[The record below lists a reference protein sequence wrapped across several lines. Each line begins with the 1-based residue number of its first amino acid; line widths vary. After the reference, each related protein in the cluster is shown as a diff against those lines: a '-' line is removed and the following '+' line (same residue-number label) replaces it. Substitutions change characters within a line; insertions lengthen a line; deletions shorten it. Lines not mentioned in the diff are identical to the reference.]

1 MADTL
6 PTPAWLLRP
15 LPANAVADDKLAER
29 VTALAA
35 ALAPAVGTAGLRN
48 ALLDLDKALT
58 AAQPFAE
65 YEPAVNAVAGSVWA
79 MADAVCDGDDV
90 NAKQQLV
97 SLVVDHMVPE
107 AAARIVRRL
116 AKDPSPRVRQ
126 QVRRVIEAGQ
136 IQEVALPATKDGAW
150 SPEGWLKGTADV
162 DLSRHKVGKKVQEAN
177 KVPPLPNLLALR
189 TLLDI
194 RSDKQLGFFLAASDK
209 DNGPYTTFTIPKR
222 DGSARSICAPRT
234 QLKWVQRRIHEK
246 ILSGIPAHDA
256 AHGFID
262 GRSIVTNAAPHLG
275 SAVVVKFDLK
285 DFFPTVHYYRVLG
298 FFASLGYAVG
308 NARFGTADASTQVAP
323 VLARLCCYTPDPK
336 AWGKAH
342 MPQGAPTSPA
352 LSNLVC
358 RRLDSRLTGLAKR
371 LNGVYTRY
379 ADDLTFSF
387 KTTDV
392 NLGRFRWWIDQV
404 CHQEG
409 FLVNQHKFRV
419 IRRSQ
424 RQVVTGIVV
433 NDSLRV
439 PREERRKF
447 RAILHNCAKFGVASQ
462 ARGNPRFKE
471 YLRGFASYLHM
482 VHPEEGKELLEQ
494 VSALLGTEGER
505 PA

>member
-1 MADTL
+1 MADTA

-15 LPANAVADDKLAER
+15 LPANAAPDETLNER
-29 VTALAA
+29 LAA
-35 ALAPAVGTAGLRN
+35 HTA
-48 ALLDLDKALT
+48 ALT
-58 AAQPFAE
+58 AALDAGTTAHVELNALGNALSAVQAFAE
-65 YEPAVNAVAGSVWA
+65 YEPAVNAVAGAIWVA
-79 MADAVCDGDDV
+79 AERVCDIPSHV
-90 NAKQQLV
+90 AKYHLLNLAV
-97 SLVVDHMVPE
+97 GHLVPE
-107 AAARIVRRL
+107 AAARICRRL
-116 AKDPSPRVRQ
+116 AKDADPRVRQ
-126 QVRRVIEAGQ
+126 QVKRIIAAGQ

-162 DLSRHKVGKKVQEAN
+162 DLSRHKVGKKAQEAN
-177 KVPPLPNLLALR
+177 NAPPIPNLLALR

-194 RSDKQLGFFLAASDK
+194 RSDKQLGFFLSASDH

-234 QLKWVQRRIHEK
+234 QLKWVQRRIHQK
-246 ILSGIPAHDA
+246 ILSGIPAHTA

-308 NARFGTADASTQVAP
+308 NARFGTSDTSTQVAP

-358 RRLDSRLTGLAKR
+358 RRLDSRLTGLAKK

-387 KTTDV
+387 KTTEV

-433 NDSLRV
+433 NDTLRV
-439 PREERRKF
+439 PRDDRRRF
-447 RAILHNCAKFGVASQ
+447 RAILHNCAKLGVESQ

-482 VHPEEGKELLEQ
+482 VHPEEGAELLEQ
-494 VSALLGTEGER
+494 VSVLLGPGE
-505 PA
+505 

>member
-15 LPANAVADDKLAER
+15 LPANAVPDEKLVAKLAKLLTDTHSATPDKLFN
-29 VTALAA
+29 ALY
-35 ALAPAVGTAGLRN
+35 TLRN
-48 ALLDLDKALT
+48 ALNE
-58 AAQPFAE
+58 AQPFAE
-65 YEPAVNAVAGSVWA
+65 YEPAVNAIAGDLWA
-79 MADAVCDGDDV
+79 AAEMTCESGNL
-90 NAKQQLV
+90 NAKYHLI
-97 SLVVDHMVPE
+97 DIAIGHMVPE
-107 AAARIVRRL
+107 AAARICRRL
-116 AKDPSPRVRQ
+116 AKDPDPRIRKKVRQ
-126 QVRRVIEAGQ
+126 VIEAGH
-136 IQEVALPATKDGAW
+136 IQEVALPATKDGPW
-150 SPEGWLKGTADV
+150 SPEGWLKGTTDV

-177 KVPPLPNLLALR
+177 EVPPLPNLLALR
-189 TLLDI
+189 ELLAI
-194 RSDKQLGFFLAASDK
+194 RSDKQLGFFLAASDAN
-209 DNGPYTTFTIPKR
+209 NGPYTTFTIPKR
-222 DGSARSICAPRT
+222 DGTARSICAPKV

-246 ILSGIPAHDA
+246 ILANIPAHAA

-262 GRSIVTNAAPHLG
+262 GRSIVTNAAPHVG
-275 SAVVVKFDLK
+275 AAVVVKFDLK
-285 DFFPTVHYYRVLG
+285 DFFPTIHYYRVLG
-298 FFASLGYAVG
+298 LFASLGYAVG
-308 NARFGTADASTQVAP
+308 NARFGVEDTSTQVAP

-342 MPQGAPTSPA
+342 MPQGAPTSPS

-358 RRLDSRLTGLAKR
+358 RRLDSRLNGLAKR

-387 KTTDV
+387 KTDDV

-409 FLVNQHKFRV
+409 FVVNQHKFRV

-447 RAILHNCAKFGVASQ
+447 RAILHNCVKLGVESQ

-482 VHPEEGKELLEQ
+482 VHPEEGTELLQQ
-494 VSALLGTEGER
+494 VSALLGTTGER
-505 PA
+505 PV

>member
-1 MADTL
+1 MADTA
-6 PTPAWLLRP
+6 PAPAWLLRP
-15 LPANAVADDKLAER
+15 LPANATTDDKLADKLAKL
-29 VTALAA
+29 VAA
-35 ALAPAVGTAGLRN
+35 ARSADTKHLGKAIYDLN
-48 ALLDLDKALT
+48 SALSQ
-58 AAQPFAE
+58 AQPVAT
-65 YEPAVNAVAGSVWA
+65 YEPAVNAVAGHLWELA
-79 MADAVCDGDDV
+79 EAVCGCDDL
-90 NAKQQLV
+90 NAKYHLITLAV
-97 SLVVDHMVPE
+97 GHMVPE
-107 AAARIVRRL
+107 AAARICRRL
-116 AKDPSPRVRQ
+116 AKDPNPRVRQ
-126 QVRRVIEAGQ
+126 AVRQVIKSGQ

-150 SPEGWLKGTADV
+150 GPEGWLKGTSDV
-162 DLSRHKVGKKVQEAN
+162 DLSRHKVGKKVQEKN
-177 KVPPLPNLLALR
+177 NVPVIPNLLALR

-194 RSDKQLGFFLAASDK
+194 RSDKQLGYFLAASDAK
-209 DNGPYTTFTIPKR
+209 NGPYTTFTIPKR
-222 DGSARSICAPRT
+222 DGSARSICAPKV

-246 ILSGIPAHDA
+246 ILSHIPAHDA

-298 FFASLGYAVG
+298 FFASLGYSVG
-308 NARFGTADASTQVAP
+308 NAKFGTEDKSTQVAP

-342 MPQGAPTSPA
+342 MPQGAPTSPS

-358 RRLDSRLTGLAKR
+358 RRLDSRLTGLAKK

-387 KTTDV
+387 KTDDV

-409 FLVNQHKFRV
+409 FVVNQHKFRV

-447 RAILHNCAKFGVASQ
+447 RAILHNCEKLGVESQ

-482 VHPEEGKELLEQ
+482 VHPEEGTELLEQ
-494 VSALLGTEGER
+494 VKTLLGDGAE
-505 PA
+505 

>member
-1 MADTL
+1 MADTA
-6 PTPAWLLRP
+6 PAPAWLLRP
-15 LPANAVADDKLAER
+15 LPANAAPDDTLTEKLAKLVAEAREAPADKLGGK
-29 VTALAA
+29 L
-35 ALAPAVGTAGLRN
+35 LDIRN
-48 ALLDLDKALT
+48 ALD
-58 AAQPFAE
+58 AAQPFAT
-65 YEPAVNAVAGSVWA
+65 YEPAVNAIAGELWA
-79 MADAVCDGDDV
+79 IAEAVCDSGNL
-90 NAKQQLV
+90 NAKSHLI
-97 SLVVDHMVPE
+97 SLAVGHLVPE
-107 AAARIVRRL
+107 AAARICRRL
-116 AKDPSPRVRQ
+116 AKDADPRVRKR
-126 QVRRVIEAGQ
+126 VRKVIEDGT
-136 IQEVALPATKDGAW
+136 IQEVALPATRDGPW
-150 SPEGWLKGTADV
+150 SPEGWLKGTTDV
-162 DLSRHKVGKKVQEAN
+162 DLSRHKVGKKVQVAN
-177 KVPPLPNLLALR
+177 NVPPIPNLFALR
-189 TLLDI
+189 ELLAI
-194 RSDKQLGFFLAASDK
+194 RSDKQLGYFLAASDK
-209 DNGPYTTFTIPKR
+209 GNGPYTTFTIPKR
-222 DGSARSICAPRT
+222 DGTARSICAPKV

-246 ILSGIPAHDA
+246 ILANIPAHEA

-262 GRSIVTNAAPHLG
+262 GRSIVTNAAPHVG

-285 DFFPTVHYYRVLG
+285 DFFPTIHYYRVLG

-308 NARFGTADASTQVAP
+308 NARFGTEDKSTQVAP

-358 RRLDSRLTGLAKR
+358 RRLDSRLTGLAKK

-387 KTTDV
+387 KTADV

-409 FLVNQHKFRV
+409 FVVNQHKFRV

-433 NDSLRV
+433 NDSVRV
-439 PREERRKF
+439 PREDRRNF
-447 RAILHNCAKFGVASQ
+447 RAILHNCETLGVASQ

-482 VHPEEGKELLEQ
+482 VHPEEGTELLAR
-494 VSALLGTEGER
+494 VSALLRSGGE
-505 PA
+505 ACE

>member
-1 MADTL
+1 
-6 PTPAWLLRP
+6 
-15 LPANAVADDKLAER
+15 LPANATTDDKLNDKLAKL
-29 VTALAA
+29 LAA
-35 ALAPAVGTAGLRN
+35 ARAAPADKVYSELS
-48 ALLDLDKALT
+48 ALARALDT
-58 AAQPFAE
+58 AQPFAS
-65 YEPAVNAVAGSVWA
+65 YEPAVNAVAGELWA
-79 MADAVCDGDDV
+79 IAERVCDGD
-90 NAKQQLV
+90 NQGAKTHLI
-97 SLVVDHMVPE
+97 SLAVGHMVPE
-107 AAARIVRRL
+107 AAARICRRL
-116 AKDPSPRVRQ
+116 AKDPNPRVRKA
-126 QVRRVIEAGQ
+126 VRGVIEAGK

-150 SPEGWLKGTADV
+150 GPEGWLKGTADV
-162 DLSRHKVGKKVQEAN
+162 DLSRHKVGKKVQETN
-177 KVPPLPNLLALR
+177 NVPVIPSLLALR

-194 RSDKQLGFFLAASDK
+194 RSDKQLGYFLAASDAK
-209 DNGPYTTFTIPKR
+209 NGPYTTFTIPKR
-222 DGSARSICAPRT
+222 DGTARSICAPKV

-246 ILSGIPAHDA
+246 ILSHIPAHDA

-285 DFFPTVHYYRVLG
+285 DFFPTIHYYRVLG
-298 FFASLGYAVG
+298 FFASLGYSVG
-308 NARFGTADASTQVAP
+308 NAKFGTADKSTQVAP

-342 MPQGAPTSPA
+342 MPQGAPTSPS

-358 RRLDSRLTGLAKR
+358 RRLDSRLTGLATK

-387 KTTDV
+387 KTDDV

-409 FLVNQHKFRV
+409 FVVNQHKFRV

-439 PREERRKF
+439 PREERRRF
-447 RAILHNCAKFGVASQ
+447 RAILHNCAKLGVASQ

-482 VHPEEGKELLEQ
+482 VHPEEGTELLEQ
-494 VSALLGTEGER
+494 VSALLGPSGETLE
-505 PA
+505 PGTQ

>member
-1 MADTL
+1 MADTA
-6 PTPAWLLRP
+6 PAPAWLLRP
-15 LPANAVADDKLAER
+15 LPANAVTD
-29 VTALAA
+29 
-35 ALAPAVGTAGLRN
+35 AGLMVQLSELIVDART
-48 ALLDLDKALT
+48 AEARRVSQVLLDLRHALD
-58 AAQPFAE
+58 AAQAFSS
-65 YEPAVNAVAGSVWA
+65 YEPAVNDVAGELWA
-79 MADAVCDGDDV
+79 LAEMVCESGDV
-90 NAKQQLV
+90 KAKYHLIE
-97 SLVVDHMVPE
+97 LATRHMVPE
-107 AAARIVRRL
+107 AAARICRRL
-116 AKDPSPRVRQ
+116 AKDAHPRVRQ
-126 QVRRVIEAGQ
+126 KVRRVIEAGT
-136 IQEVALPATKDGAW
+136 IQEVALPATKDGPW
-150 SPEGWLKGTADV
+150 SPEGWLKGTSDV
-162 DLSRHKVGKKVQEAN
+162 DLSRHKVGKKVQESHS
-177 KVPPLPNLLALR
+177 VPVIPNLLALR

-194 RSDKQLGFFLAASDK
+194 RSDKQLGYFLAASDVK
-209 DNGPYTTFTIPKR
+209 NGPYTTFTIPKR
-222 DGSARSICAPRT
+222 DGTARSICAPKV

-246 ILSGIPAHDA
+246 ILANIPAHDA

-298 FFASLGYAVG
+298 FFASLGYSVG
-308 NARFGTADASTQVAP
+308 NARFGTDDMSTQVAP

-371 LNGVYTRY
+371 MNGVYTRY

-409 FLVNQHKFRV
+409 FVVNQHKFRV

-439 PREERRKF
+439 PREDRRAF
-447 RAILHNCAKFGVASQ
+447 RAILHNCAKLGVESQ

-482 VHPEEGKELLEQ
+482 VHPEEGTELLEQ
-494 VSALLGTEGER
+494 VGKLLGAGGEVSE
-505 PA
+505 

>member
-1 MADTL
+1 MADTA

-15 LPANAVADDKLAER
+15 LPANAAPDEKLNDTVIGLARMLASGQAFNVRDELFNLR
-29 VTALAA
+29 MAL
-35 ALAPAVGTAGLRN
+35 
-48 ALLDLDKALT
+48 D
-58 AAQPFAE
+58 AAQPYSS
-65 YEPAVNAVAGSVWA
+65 YEPAVNAIAAEMWA
-79 MADAVCDGDDV
+79 IAEAVSDSD
-90 NAKQQLV
+90 NTTAKLH
-97 SLVVDHMVPE
+97 LIDLATGHMVPE
-107 AAARIVRRL
+107 AAARVCRRL
-116 AKDPSPRVRQ
+116 AKDADPRVRKR
-126 QVRRVIEAGQ
+126 VRTVIESGK
-136 IQEVALPATKDGAW
+136 IEEVALPATKDGPW
-150 SPEGWLKGTADV
+150 SPVGWLKGTTDV
-162 DLSRHKVGKKVQEAN
+162 DLSRHKVGKKVQQAN
-177 KVPPLPNLLALR
+177 KVPAIPNLFALR
-189 TLLDI
+189 DLLAI
-194 RSDKQLGFFLAASDK
+194 RSDKQLGYFLAASDK

-222 DGSARSICAPRT
+222 DGTARSICAPKV

-246 ILSGIPAHDA
+246 ILANIPAHDA

-262 GRSIVTNAAPHLG
+262 GRSIVTNAAPHIG

-285 DFFPTVHYYRVLG
+285 DFFPTIHYYRVLG
-298 FFASLGYAVG
+298 FFASLGYSVG
-308 NARFGTADASTQVAP
+308 NARFGTEDKSTQIAP

-358 RRLDSRLTGLAKR
+358 RRLDSRLTGLAKK

-387 KTTDV
+387 KTADV

-409 FLVNQHKFRV
+409 FVVNQHKFRV

-433 NDSLRV
+433 NDCVRV
-439 PREERRKF
+439 PREDRRNF
-447 RAILHNCAKFGVASQ
+447 RAILHNCETLGVATQ

-471 YLRGFASYLHM
+471 YLRGYASYLHM
-482 VHPEEGKELLEQ
+482 VHPEEGTELLAR
-494 VSALLGTEGER
+494 VSALLGTDGER

>member
-1 MADTL
+1 MADTA
-6 PTPAWLLRP
+6 PAPAWLLRP
-15 LPANAVADDKLAER
+15 LPANAAPDDKLNESLANLLAEAR
-29 VTALAA
+29 SADAKKLGD
-35 ALAPAVGTAGLRN
+35 AVR
-48 ALLDLDKALT
+48 ALT
-58 AAQPFAE
+58 RALDAAQPFAH
-65 YEPAVNAVAGSVWA
+65 YEPAVNAIAGDLWA
-79 MADAVCDGDDV
+79 LAEGVCDGD
-90 NAKQQLV
+90 NLHAKYHLIA
-97 SLVVDHMVPE
+97 LATGHMVPE
-107 AAARIVRRL
+107 AAARICRRL
-116 AKDPSPRVRQ
+116 AKDAHPRVRAA
-126 QVRRVIEAGQ
+126 VRKVIEAGT
-136 IQEVALPATKDGAW
+136 IQEVALPATKDGPW
-150 SPEGWLKGTADV
+150 SPEGWLKGTSDV
-162 DLSRHKVGKKVQEAN
+162 DLSRHKVGKKVQQSHN
-177 KVPPLPNLLALR
+177 VPVIPNLLALR
-189 TLLDI
+189 TLLAI
-194 RSDKQLGFFLAASDK
+194 RSDKQLGYFLSASDHK
-209 DNGPYTTFTIPKR
+209 NGPYTTFTIPKR
-222 DGSARSICAPRT
+222 DGSARSICAPKV
-234 QLKWVQRRIHEK
+234 QLKWVQRRIHAK
-246 ILSGIPAHDA
+246 ILANIPAHDA

-298 FFASLGYAVG
+298 FFASLGYSVG
-308 NARFGTADASTQVAP
+308 NARFGTEDKSTQVAP

-371 LNGVYTRY
+371 MNGVYTRY

-392 NLGRFRWWIDQV
+392 HLGRFRWWIDQV

-409 FLVNQHKFRV
+409 FVVNQHKFRV

-439 PREERRKF
+439 PREDRRAF
-447 RAILHNCAKFGVASQ
+447 RAILHNCAKLGVASQ
-462 ARGNPRFKE
+462 ARGNPQFKE

-482 VHPEEGKELLEQ
+482 VHPEEGTELLEQ
-494 VSALLGTEGER
+494 VGKLLGPGGEVSE
-505 PA
+505 